1 MLTQYRCSWI
11 QFQTF
16 EAISQTQCN
25 TSAYSPV
32 NLNCYICARMFS
44 SIISLIILVPY
55 DWKNKLN
62 DLDASTKISSKQKIL
77 AVIFDHTNMY

>member
-1 MLTQYRCSWI
+1 MLTEYRCSWI

-16 EAISQTQCN
+16 EAISQKQCN
-25 TSAYSPV
+25 TSAFSPV
-32 NLNCYICARMFS
+32 NLNCYTYARIFS
-44 SIISLIILVPY
+44 SIITLNILVPY
-55 DWKNKLN
+55 EWKNKLN